1 MVSFVPE
8 GSQQV
13 VPYLV
18 IADPAKIIDFL
29 KAGFD
34 AKELARS
41 ADDEGH
47 VHHAA
52 VKIGDSVVML
62 GGGSEQHKPMQMSIY
77 VYVPDTDE
85 TYRRCLAA
93 GGKSLM
99 EPSDQ
104 FYGDRNAGV
113 LDEGGNIWWIGTH
126 IEEVSDEEMKRRERE
141 WMAKKQGA

>member
-1 MVSFVPE
+1 MVNFVPE

-18 IADPAKIIDFL
+18 VADPAKVIEFL
-29 KAGFD
+29 KAGFG
-34 AKELARS
+34 AKELNRS
-41 ADDEGH
+41 ADDTGH

-62 GGGSEQHKPMQMSIY
+62 GGANEHHQPMQMSIY

-85 TYRRCLAA
+85 AYRRCLAA

-113 LDEGGNIWWIGTH
+113 LDEAGNMWWIGTH
-126 IEEVSDEEMKRRERE
+126 IEDVPDEEMKRREQE
-141 WMAKKQGA
+141 WMAQKK

>member
-1 MVSFVPE
+1 MVNFMPE
-8 GSQQV
+8 KTQQV

-18 IADPAKIIDFL
+18 VADPGKLIDFL
-29 KAGFD
+29 TAGFGATEID
-34 AKELARS
+34 RS
-41 ADDEGH
+41 ADDSGKI
-47 VHHAA
+47 HHAA
-52 VKIGDSVVML
+52 VRIGDCVVMM
-62 GGGSEQHKPMQMSIY
+62 GGASEQHQPMQMSIY

-113 LDEGGNIWWIGTH
+113 LDQAGNMWWIGTH
-126 IEEVSDEEMKRRERE
+126 IEDVPDEEMKRREKE
-141 WMAKKQGA
+141 WMAQKK